1 MSVAAKCMTCG
12 VFVNVLEP
20 CPHCANAAKREAEL
34 ASLRQQ
40 RDAYDKELRRRDDA
54 YAELFAQFEAA
65 KREAE
70 RLARIETVP
79 LGVQPKLRVFVCA
92 VHGIGYAFG
101 CSVTAKSMP
110 GALKA
115 LRRKLKAEKRQ
126 GVEQIT
132 IKLTDAEPQV

>member
-12 VFVNVLEP
+12 LYVNALEP
-20 CPHCANAAKREAEL
+20 CPHCANAAKREAE
-34 ASLRQQ
+34 RV
-40 RDAYDKELRRRDDA
+40 
-54 YAELFAQFEAA
+54 
-65 KREAE
+65 
-70 RLARIETVP
+70 ARIETVP
-79 LGVQPKLRVFVCA
+79 LGAQPKLRVFVCA

-126 GVEQIT
+126 GVEIT
-132 IKLTDAEPQV
+132 IKLTDLEPQL

>member
-1 MSVAAKCMTCG
+1 MNDWMHCATCG
-12 VFVNVLEP
+12 GVMRTHGV
-20 CPHCANAAKREAEL
+20 CGICWRAE
-34 ASLRQQ
+34 
-40 RDAYDKELRRRDDA
+40 
-54 YAELFAQFEAA
+54 A

-70 RLARIETVP
+70 RVAQIETVP
-79 LGVQPKLRVFVCA
+79 LGPKLRVFVCS

-132 IKLTDAEPQV
+132 IKLTDLEPQP